1 PGALA
6 FVSEKGE
13 SSVGELPVPGP
24 LYYQR
29 FGGLP
34 GA

>member
-1 PGALA
+1 A
-6 FVSEKGE
+6 FVSENGE

-34 GA
+34 GV

>member
-1 PGALA
+1 
-6 FVSEKGE
+6 
-13 SSVGELPVPGP
+13 VGDLPAPGP